1 VSSRL
6 ALRVLQIGAVA
17 VVLAALPLQF
27 FELDRFFVP
36 KELVLHLTAL
46 LAGVLSFAA
55 IRRLAFTRTDL
66 LLILYLGLAAISAAF
81 ATNRYLGVRGL
92 AISASS
98 LVIFWSARALAAEG
112 LARRLLNA
120 IALAVVVAAV
130 TSLLQAYGVRVDV
143 FAMNRSPGGTLGNR
157 NFIGHAMAFG
167 FPVLFLVAIRA
178 ASRRAFLFACG
189 GAAIVAAALVLTRSR
204 AAWLACAVVAIVFAI
219 AFVTSPEL
227 RACWRRVTAFAI
239 AAAIGATAAMLVPNT
254 LHWRSR
260 NPYLDSVRG
269 VAAYEE
275 GSGRGRLVQYEHSLL
290 MAARH
295 PLFGAGPGNWAVEYP
310 RYAAAGDPS
319 LDSNDACMT
328 TNPWP
333 SSDWIAFLAERGLA
347 ATSLLGLA
355 LFSIVKR
362 RDVDVVTRAAL
373 VATIAAAITAGMF
386 DAVLLLAA
394 PSLLVW
400 ATIGAASPV
409 IEPTGR
415 MFPPIVAIIAILIT
429 ALGAFRS
436 GSQLIAMSLYDSAP
450 QRAAQIDPGN
460 YRLQVR
466 LARGGKR
473 RCEHARAAHALF
485 PEARE
490 ARALARGC
498 GE

>member
-1 VSSRL
+1 
-6 ALRVLQIGAVA
+6 
-17 VVLAALPLQF
+17 
-27 FELDRFFVP
+27 
-36 KELVLHLTAL
+36 
-46 LAGVLSFAA
+46 
-55 IRRLAFTRTDL
+55 
-66 LLILYLGLAAISAAF
+66 
-81 ATNRYLGVRGL
+81 
-92 AISASS
+92 
-98 LVIFWSARALAAEG
+98 
-112 LARRLLNA
+112 
-120 IALAVVVAAV
+120 
-130 TSLLQAYGVRVDV
+130 
-143 FAMNRSPGGTLGNR
+143 
-157 NFIGHAMAFG
+157 
-167 FPVLFLVAIRA
+167 
-178 ASRRAFLFACG
+178 
-189 GAAIVAAALVLTRSR
+189 VAAALVLTRSR
-204 AAWLACAVVAIVFAI
+204 AAYLACAAVAIVFAI

-227 RACWRRVTAFAI
+227 RACWRRVAAFAI
-239 AAAIGATAAMLVPNT
+239 AAAIGATAALFIPNT

-275 GSGRGRLVQYEHSLL
+275 GSGRGRLVQYQHSLL

-310 RYAAAGDPS
+310 RYAAGGDPS
-319 LDSNDACMT
+319 TDSNDAGMT

-347 ATSLLGLA
+347 ATALLAFA
-355 LFSIVKR
+355 LFLIVKR
-362 RDVDVVTRAAL
+362 RDVDTVTRAAL

-415 MFPPIVAIIAILIT
+415 TVPAIVAIIAIVI
-429 ALGAFRS
+429 AIVIAAIGAFRS

-450 QRAAQIDPGN
+450 RRAAQIDPGN
-460 YRLQVR
+460 YRLQLR
-466 LARGGKR
+466 LARGGR
-473 RCEHARAAHALF
+473 ERCEHARAAHALF

-498 GE
+498 GD